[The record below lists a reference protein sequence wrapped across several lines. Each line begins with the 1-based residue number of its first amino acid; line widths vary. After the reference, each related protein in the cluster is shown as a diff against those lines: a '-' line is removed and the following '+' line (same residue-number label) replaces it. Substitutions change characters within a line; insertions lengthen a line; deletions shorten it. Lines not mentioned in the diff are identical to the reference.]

1 MKVLQINT
9 DGSRLMQDIGGETI
23 EEQNERIWNMLGG
36 FFGIVRLGRIVRLGK
51 DAAMLVD
58 DEGFLKQLPLNPAA
72 MMISGYPALAGT
84 ALIVGVQMTDDG
96 EIFIDCPQRYHDL
109 V

>member
-9 DGSRLMQDIGGETI
+9 DGSRLMQDIGGTI

-36 FFGIVRLGRIVRLGK
+36 FFDIVRLGK

-58 DEGFLKQLPLNPAA
+58 DEGFLKHLPLNPAA
-72 MMISGYPALAGT
+72 MMISGYPELAGT
-84 ALIVGVQMTDDG
+84 ALIVGVRMTDDG
-96 EIFIDCPQRYHDL
+96 EIFTDCPELYERL
-109 V
+109 A

>member
-9 DGSRLMQDIGGETI
+9 DGSRLMKDIGGTI

-58 DEGFLKQLPLNPAA
+58 DEGFLKHLPLNPAA
-72 MMISGYPALAGT
+72 MMISGYPSLAGT
-84 ALIVGVQMTDDG
+84 ALIVGVRMTDDG
-96 EIFIDCPQRYHDL
+96 EIFTDCPQRYHDL
-109 V
+109 I

>member
-9 DGSRLMQDIGGETI
+9 DGSRLMQDIGGTI

-36 FFGIVRLGRIVRLGK
+36 FFGIVRLGK

-58 DEGFLKQLPLNPAA
+58 DEGFLKHLPLNPAA
-72 MMISGYPALAGT
+72 MMISGYPSLAGT

-96 EIFIDCPQRYHDL
+96 EIFTDCPQRYHDL